1 MTPLIERFLCSGEA
15 EGEGTP
21 DLAISEYD
29 YGSLDGM
36 KVGPLS
42 AGEIGPFSSTKL
54 EIIWQ
59 PTVPG
64 KVDTE
69 FLVTFTDPLSDG
81 VRVYIYLSR
90 LMRKPTICICE
101 NKDVDQRLCFR
112 YTDSTLPLLPK
123 SKFLASSSF
132 LCLYRLV
139 CVGPVRKPHCWFSH
153 EAAHLL

>member
-1 MTPLIERFLCSGEA
+1 MHLFLHVQEAVFLMMRLIYFVEVLRCMFLPAGEV
-15 EGEGTP
+15 EGEGSP

-29 YGSLDGM
+29 YSSLDGM

-81 VRVYIYLSR
+81 VSFTLMILSFKIGHGIKCR
-90 LMRKPTICICE
+90 PRPRSEELSQVNIMTWI
-101 NKDVDQRLCFR
+101 
-112 YTDSTLPLLPK
+112 
-123 SKFLASSSF
+123 
-132 LCLYRLV
+132 
-139 CVGPVRKPHCWFSH
+139 
-153 EAAHLL
+153 